1 MRFQFLY
8 RIERVKIYLKKY
20 TFRNGTENSK
30 FLSQKVYTISFEICQ
45 KTELSNVRGLNSVGG
60 FVGYSG
66 KSGVV
71 KADKIDVIGDNTGQL
86 LGGAL
91 GVMDIFGSHIDDCAV
106 STWRENTL

>member
-1 MRFQFLY
+1 M
-8 RIERVKIYLKKY
+8 K
-20 TFRNGTENSK
+20 NSK
-30 FLSQKVYTISFEICQ
+30 VTS
-45 KTELSNVRGLNSVGG
+45 LSNVRGLNSVGG

-71 KADKIDVIGDNTGQL
+71 KADKIDVIGDNKGQL

-106 STWRENTL
+106 TGTDAVTPCRVQMEMSRLPEDLSDMQILQECRMYSR